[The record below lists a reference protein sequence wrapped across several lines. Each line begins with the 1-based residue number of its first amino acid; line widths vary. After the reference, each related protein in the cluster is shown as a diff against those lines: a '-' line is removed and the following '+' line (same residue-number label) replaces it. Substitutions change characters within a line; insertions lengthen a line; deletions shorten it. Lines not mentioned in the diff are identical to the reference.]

1 MLPALEALLRKVTL
15 KLQNHSALAQV
26 DLLEH
31 QHTALQ
37 LLVLGKERQNLVSLL
52 VDLVPVVLKQLLKL
66 PPLQQ
71 VCVPLDNLILEQ
83 GVLVFDVPESVEQLS
98 VKFLQVSGLFEMC
111 LDLLFF
117 LGEVGRY
124 LVLLL
129 FVLTLQ
135 TDELSLQ
142 ALLLKT
148 QRA

>member
-1 MLPALEALLRKVTL
+1 M
-15 KLQNHSALAQV
+15 
-26 DLLEH
+26 
-31 QHTALQ
+31 
-37 LLVLGKERQNLVSLL
+37 
-52 VDLVPVVLKQLLKL
+52 VLKQLLKL